1 MAKLTTV
8 RTLLAVA
15 ATQNWMTVQ
24 MDISNAFLHGE
35 LEEIIY
41 MKMPQG
47 YNGWGSRISAEY
59 SANSS
64 ILNLVCKLL
73 KSLYGLRQAP
83 RQWFNKLSE
92 TVLQLGYVQSRTD
105 YSLFTK
111 CSGDFITLV
120 LIYVDDL
127 LIAGNSADEIN
138 HLKIMLSKQFHMKD
152 LGPVNYFLGL
162 EVSRSSLGFF
172 VSQKKYT
179 LDLLHEFGMDAVTP
193 LKLAM
198 DSHLKLIP
206 TTGSPIVDPHPYQR
220 LVGKLI
226 YLTVTRPDITFV
238 VHILSQFMHQP
249 TSSHMQAAKR
259 LLQYLVGNPSQGILL
274 TSSLDMAIHAYS
286 DIDWA
291 NCPVTRRS
299 TSGFCLLLGK
309 SPVSWKTKKQNVVAR
324 STAEAEYRSMTMTA
338 CEITWLTSLLKDMGM
353 NSLPPALL
361 HCDNMA
367 ALSIAANPVMH
378 ERTKH
383 VEIDCHFV
391 RDKIK
396 AGDIK
401 TTHVPTQS
409 QVADILTKPLSV
421 KQHYLLL
428 DKLGASSSA

>member
-1 MAKLTTV
+1 M
-8 RTLLAVA
+8 
-15 ATQNWMTVQ
+15 
-24 MDISNAFLHGE
+24 
-35 LEEIIY
+35 
-41 MKMPQG
+41 
-47 YNGWGSRISAEY
+47 
-59 SANSS
+59 
-64 ILNLVCKLL
+64 
-73 KSLYGLRQAP
+73 
-83 RQWFNKLSE
+83 
-92 TVLQLGYVQSRTD
+92 QSRTD

-259 LLQYLVGNPSQGILL
+259 LLRYLVGNPSQGILL
-274 TSSLDMAIHAYS
+274 TSSSDMAIHAYS
-286 DIDWA
+286 DSDWA

-401 TTHVPTQS
+401 MTHVPTQS